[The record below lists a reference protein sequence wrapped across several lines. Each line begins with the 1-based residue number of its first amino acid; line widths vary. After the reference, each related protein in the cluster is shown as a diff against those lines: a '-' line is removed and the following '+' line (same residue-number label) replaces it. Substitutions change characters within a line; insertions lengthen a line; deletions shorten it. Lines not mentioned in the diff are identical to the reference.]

1 MAVISEKLQIIDAF
15 SSVFQRFNQMA
26 EKVSSSLKRV
36 DENLEEYKVTNEKA
50 AESVKTHSEIAQK
63 ASSSMNDLGAKA
75 EKAGN
80 AIQQQGDKIKR
91 TQNDMSSF
99 VGTIKKLA
107 AALGGMA
114 AIRGMINLSDELTL
128 TQARLTA
135 INDGLQTTEQLN
147 NMIFAA
153 AQRSRGSYLDMAS
166 SVAAL
171 KAQTGDVFSSTAEAV
186 RFTELLNKQFALS
199 GTSMS
204 GIQSTMYNL
213 TQALATGVLRGND
226 LQMVL
231 SNSPALIQKIAKYMG
246 ISVGELRK
254 LASEGAITA
263 DIVKN
268 AIMSAGQ
275 DIDEQ
280 FAKMPMTFGQAM
292 QKVRNVAVKGFQ
304 PVGQAIANAINSPEF
319 DQAINAISKGILAV
333 TVIGLN
339 GFNALGKAVK
349 FCYDNLNIIAPI
361 LGIIVAAVVAYN
373 AAMTISTAIEVA
385 HAAATALITGAKTAY
400 SMAVAIAT
408 GNQIAFN
415 AALQACPIVWVIDA
429 IVAAIVVVAAL
440 IMVFHNL
447 AQTGHTVFG
456 DIAGVALGCFAVI
469 SNALAIVANAFI
481 TAAEWVVNA
490 WNEGIY
496 DIQMAFYE
504 MSVSAA
510 NTFNS
515 VIDSADSA
523 ATAIAN
529 AFISGLNMAIGAV
542 NQLADALNTL
552 PGFNIGH
559 VGTVGQIGSVVSS
572 RINTASIQ
580 APVKKAAAN
589 FGRYE
594 TQSFSEAFS
603 QGYEKGAAFGDATQ
617 NDLLSAFDGI
627 KNQINDLMGGSNL
640 GDIVSGLEDYGAAAG
655 GGAGGSG
662 GGGGKTNV
670 GTVDKVKD
678 VVLSDEDLK
687 IYKDLAERRYM
698 ANVELKTLAP
708 NISVSIPESAAK
720 NLTSEDVAN
729 KLKVMLI
736 EQMSSHTA
744 VSHAN

>member
-1 MAVISEKLQIIDAF
+1 MAIINEQLQITDAF
-15 SSVFQRFNQMA
+15 SATFQRFNQMA
-26 EKVSSSLKRV
+26 DKISGSLERIDK
-36 DENLEEYKVTNEKA
+36 NLEEYTKTNDRAAQSTKA
-50 AESVKTHSEIAQK
+50 HGDQARKTSVDI
-63 ASSSMNDLGAKA
+63 SSL
-75 EKAGN
+75 AGTF
-80 AIQQQGDKIKR
+80 G
-91 TQNDMSSF
+91 
-99 VGTIKKLA
+99 KLA
-107 AALGGMA
+107 TALGGMA
-114 AIRGMINLSDELTL
+114 AIRGIINLSDELTL

-135 INDGLQTTEQLN
+135 VNDGLQTTAQLN

-153 AQRSRGSYLDMAS
+153 AQRSRGSYLDMAQ
-166 SVAAL
+166 SVASL
-171 KAQTGDVFSSTAEAV
+171 KAQTGDVFNSTAEAV

-231 SNSPALIQKIAKYMG
+231 SNSPALIQRIAKYMG

-254 LASEGAITA
+254 LATEGKITA

-268 AIMSAGQ
+268 AIMSAGE

-280 FAKMPMTFGQAM
+280 FGKMPMTFGQAM
-292 QKVRNVAVKGFQ
+292 QKVKNVAIKGFQ

-333 TVIGLN
+333 TVIGLR
-339 GFNALGKAVK
+339 GFEALGKAVK
-349 FCYDNLNIIAPI
+349 FCYDNLNVIAPI
-361 LGIIVAAVVAYN
+361 LGIIVGAVVAYN
-373 AAMTISTAIEVA
+373 SAMAISTAIEMA
-385 HAAATALITGAKTAY
+385 SAAASALLTGAKTAY

-440 IMVFHNL
+440 IMVFHEL

-456 DIAGVALGCFAVI
+456 DVAGVALGCFSVI
-469 SNALAIVANAFI
+469 SNALAILANAFI

-496 DIQMAFYE
+496 NIQMAFYE

-510 NTFNS
+510 NTFNA
-515 VIDSADSA
+515 VIGAADGA

-529 AFISGLNMAIGAV
+529 AFISGINQAIGAV

-559 VGTVGQIGSVVSS
+559 VGTLAGVSSVISS
-572 RINTASIQ
+572 RIDVGAIQ
-580 APVKKAAAN
+580 APTKKAAAN
-589 FGRYE
+589 FDRYE
-594 TQSFSEAFS
+594 TTSFSDAFQS
-603 QGYEKGAAFGDATQ
+603 GYEKGAAFGDATQ
-617 NDLLSAFDGI
+617 NNLLSAFDGI

-640 GDIVSGLEDYGAAAG
+640 GDLAYELGDLGSAAG
-655 GGAGGSG
+655 GGGAG

-736 EQMSSHTA
+736 EQMNSHTA
-744 VSHAN
+744 ISHAN

>member
-1 MAVISEKLQIIDAF
+1 MAVINEQLQITDAF
-15 SSVFQRFNQMA
+15 SATFQRFNQMA
-26 EKVSSSLKRV
+26 DKISGSLERV
-36 DENLEEYKVTNEKA
+36 DQNLEEYKVTNEKA
-50 AESVKTHSEIAQK
+50 AESVKTHSEIAQR
-63 ASSSMNDLGAKA
+63 ASSSMDDLGTKA

-80 AIQQQGDKIKR
+80 SLEKQGNQARRIQS
-91 TQNDMSSF
+91 DMTSLL
-99 VGTIKKLA
+99 GTVRNLV

-114 AIRGMINLSDELTL
+114 AIRGIINLSDELTL

-135 INDGLQTTEQLN
+135 VNDGLQTTAQLN

-153 AQRSRGSYLDMAS
+153 AQRSRGSYLDMAQ
-166 SVAAL
+166 SVASL
-171 KAQTGDVFSSTAEAV
+171 KAQTGDVFKSTAEAV

-254 LASEGAITA
+254 LATEGKITA

-268 AIMSAGQ
+268 AIMSAGE
-275 DIDEQ
+275 DIDAQ
-280 FAKMPMTFGQAM
+280 FNKMPMTFGQAM
-292 QKVRNVAVKGFQ
+292 QKVKNVAIKGFQ

-319 DQAINAISKGILAV
+319 DQAISTISKGILAV
-333 TVIGLN
+333 TVIGLR
-339 GFNALGKAVK
+339 GFEALGKAVK
-349 FCYDNLNIIAPI
+349 FCYDNLNVIAPI
-361 LGIIVAAVVAYN
+361 LGIIVGAVVAYN
-373 AAMTISTAIEVA
+373 TAIAISTAIEAA
-385 HAAATALITGAKTAY
+385 HAAATALITGAKAAY
-400 SMAVAIAT
+400 SMALAIAT

-440 IMVFHNL
+440 ILVFHNL

-456 DIAGVALGCFAVI
+456 DVAGVALGCFAVI

-481 TAAEWVVNA
+481 TAAEFVVNA

-496 DIQMAFYE
+496 NIELAFYN

-510 NTFNS
+510 NTFNA
-515 VIDSADSA
+515 VIGAADSA

-529 AFISGLNMAIGAV
+529 AFISGLNQAIGAV

-559 VGTVGQIGSVVSS
+559 VGTLAGVSSVISS
-572 RINTASIQ
+572 RIDVGAIQ
-580 APVKKAAAN
+580 APTKKAAAN

-594 TQSFSEAFS
+594 TTSFSDAFQS
-603 QGYEKGAAFGDATQ
+603 GYEKGAAFGDAAQ

-627 KNQINDLMGGSNL
+627 KGQINDLMGGSNL
-640 GDIVSGLEDYGAAAG
+640 GDLAYELGDLGSAAG
-655 GGAGGSG
+655 GGGAG

-736 EQMSSHTA
+736 EQMNSHTA

>member
-1 MAVISEKLQIIDAF
+1 MAVINEQLQITDAF
-15 SSVFQRFNQMA
+15 SATFQRFNQMA
-26 EKVSSSLKRV
+26 DKISGSLERV
-36 DENLEEYKVTNEKA
+36 DQNLEEYKVTNEKA
-50 AESVKTHSEIAQK
+50 AESVKTHSEIAQR
-63 ASSSMNDLGAKA
+63 ASSSMDDLGTKA

-80 AIQQQGDKIKR
+80 SLEKQGNQARRIQS
-91 TQNDMSSF
+91 DMTSLL
-99 VGTIKKLA
+99 GTVRNLV

-114 AIRGMINLSDELTL
+114 AIRGIINLSDELTL

-135 INDGLQTTEQLN
+135 VNDGLQTTAQLN

-153 AQRSRGSYLDMAS
+153 AQRSRGSYLDMAQ
-166 SVAAL
+166 SVASL
-171 KAQTGDVFSSTAEAV
+171 KAQTGDVFKSTAEAV
-186 RFTELLNKQFALS
+186 RFTELLNKQFAIS
-199 GTSMS
+199 GTSTS
-204 GIQSTMYNL
+204 GIASTMYNL

-254 LASEGAITA
+254 LASEGVITA

-268 AIMSAGQ
+268 AIMSAGE
-275 DIDEQ
+275 DIDAQ
-280 FAKMPMTFGQAM
+280 FDKMPMTFGQAM
-292 QKVRNVAVKGFQ
+292 QKVKNVAAKGFQ

-319 DQAINAISKGILAV
+319 DRAITAISKGILAV

-339 GFNALGKAVK
+339 GFNALGKAIK
-349 FCYDNLNIIAPI
+349 FCYDNLKIIAPI
-361 LGIIVAAVVAYN
+361 LGIIVGAVVAYN
-373 AAMTISTAIEVA
+373 TAIAISTAIETA
-385 HAAATALITGAKTAY
+385 HAAATTLITGAKTAY

-440 IMVFHNL
+440 IMVFHEL

-456 DIAGVALGCFAVI
+456 DVAGVALGCFGVI
-469 SNALAIVANAFI
+469 SNALAILANAFI
-481 TAAEWVVNA
+481 TAAEFVVNA

-496 DIQMAFYE
+496 NIQMAFYK

-510 NTFNS
+510 NTFNA
-515 VIDSADSA
+515 VIGAADSA

-529 AFISGLNMAIGAV
+529 AFISGLNQAIGAV

-559 VGTVGQIGSVVSS
+559 VGTLSGVSSVISS
-572 RINTASIQ
+572 RIDVGAIQ
-580 APVKKAAAN
+580 APTKKAAAN

-594 TQSFSEAFS
+594 TTSFSDAFQS
-603 QGYEKGAAFGDATQ
+603 GYEKGAAFGDATQ
-617 NDLLSAFDGI
+617 NNLLSAFDGI
-627 KNQINDLMGGSNL
+627 KSQINDLMGGSNL
-640 GDIVSGLEDYGAAAG
+640 GDLAYELGDLGSAAGG
-655 GGAGGSG
+655 GGAGGG
-662 GGGGKTNV
+662 GKGKTNV

-678 VVLSDEDLK
+678 VTLSDEDLK

-736 EQMSSHTA
+736 EQMNSHTA